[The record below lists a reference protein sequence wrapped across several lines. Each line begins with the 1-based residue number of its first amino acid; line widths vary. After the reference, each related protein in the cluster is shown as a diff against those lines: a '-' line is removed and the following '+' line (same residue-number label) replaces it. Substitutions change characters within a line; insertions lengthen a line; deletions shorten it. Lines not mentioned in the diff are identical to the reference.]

1 MSWLL
6 EVRGV
11 SKRFGG
17 VQALDAVDLSIS
29 AGGITGLIGPNGSGK
44 STLFHVVSGVQRPDG
59 GEVSFD
65 GGRISGLAPHEISRR
80 GLARTFQLTR
90 LFGQMTVRENLAAVA
105 RGPAA
110 HERAGELLRLVGLD
124 PLGDEYAANLSYG
137 QGKLLEFARALVN
150 DPRLV
155 LLDEPFA
162 GVNPVMEQRLIAH
175 VHELVGRGVTFL
187 VTDHE
192 MRIILALCGELYVL
206 DHGVVIARGAPEE
219 VRRNQAVIEAYF
231 GR

>member
-1 MSWLL
+1 MAWLL

-17 VQALDAVDLSIS
+17 VQALDGVDLAVR

-44 STLFHVVSGVQRPDG
+44 STLFHVVSGVHRPDG
-59 GEVSFD
+59 GEVRFD
-65 GGRISGLAPHEISRR
+65 GDRISGLAPHEINRR

-90 LFGQMTVRENLAAVA
+90 LFGQMTVWENLAAVA

-110 HERAGELLRLVGLD
+110 LERAGELLGLVGLD
-124 PLGDEYAANLSYG
+124 HLGDEYAANLSYG

-162 GVNPVMEQRLIAH
+162 GVNPVMEQRLIEH
-175 VHELVGRGVTFL
+175 VRALAGRGVTFF

-192 MRIILALCGELYVL
+192 MRLILALCGDLYVL

-219 VRRNQAVIEAYF
+219 VRRNEAVIEAYF